1 MPKKAAKQKNFSPDA
16 VDRKILR
23 LLQQDAALTI
33 QELSRR
39 INLSP
44 TPCWRRIRQL
54 EAAGIIVG
62 RVTLLDPARI
72 GVGVTVF
79 VRVKTRHHTI
89 EWFRRFAKAVEAI
102 PEIIEFY
109 RMSGDIDYLLKIVVP
124 DIAGY
129 DAVYKRLIG
138 AIDLEDVSSSFALE
152 RIKSTTA
159 LPLDYLDAPGW

>member
-1 MPKKAAKQKNFSPDA
+1 MARRAKKSEKITLDGA
-16 VDRKILR
+16 DRKILAI
-23 LLQQDAALTI
+23 LQADAAAPL
-33 QELSRR
+33 QEIARR
-39 INLSP
+39 VHLSP
-44 TPCWRRIRQL
+44 TPCWRRIRRL
-54 EAAGIIVG
+54 EDAGVIRG
-62 RVTLLDPARI
+62 RVALLDPAKI

-89 EWFRRFAKAVEAI
+89 EWFRRFAQAVTAI
-102 PEIIEFY
+102 PEIVEFY

-138 AIDLEDVSSSFALE
+138 GIDLEDVSSSFALE

-159 LPLDYLDAPGW
+159 LPLDYLPGTTR